1 MKVEVHIE
9 ELVLHGVPPGQ
20 RYRVADALQAEL
32 GRLLARQ
39 LPQGLDAPRA
49 ADVVRPA
56 PIPSSAA
63 ARPES
68 LGAAVAAAVHG
79 GLGR

>member
-20 RYRVADALQAEL
+20 RYRVADALQREL
-32 GRLLARQ
+32 SRLLARGW
-39 LPQGLDAPRA
+39 PDGA
-49 ADVVRPA
+49 PA
-56 PIPSSAA
+56 PASRDAVRADPIPAKAA

-68 LGAAVAAAVHG
+68 LGAAAAASVHG
-79 GLGR
+79 GLQR